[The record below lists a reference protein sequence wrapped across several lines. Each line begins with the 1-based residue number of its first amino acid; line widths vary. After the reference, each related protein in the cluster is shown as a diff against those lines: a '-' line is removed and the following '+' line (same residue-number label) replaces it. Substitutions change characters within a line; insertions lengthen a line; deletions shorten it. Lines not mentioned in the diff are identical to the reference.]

1 MYVQRVCYVPMNGI
15 CEKTVKAVLIR
26 TKQNMKSSLHSSLA
40 IYIMVGIIVI
50 YMFFISTRLVG
61 NKPIQ
66 HRKYFLP
73 FKHVVPV
80 GQQHQQ
86 VSENAALS
94 PHNSVKVAFV
104 VVYYGEALPPWL
116 RTFELTAGLS
126 GDSYEWIIFL
136 ADKLAL
142 PLDSKNVRYIHLSV
156 QSLVER
162 IATLDISLN
171 KNHLHKL
178 LANWPYFIVELK
190 PCLGILFADYLKEF
204 THWGY
209 ADIDQLFGNLT
220 DTIPLSAL
228 QNNDIYT
235 THFGDNFRLYARG
248 QMTVHKNNPHVN
260 NIWRSCR
267 PLSQISRR
275 LDQYYASSYSKWH
288 LESAEGCYSKSIA
301 LSSNL
306 KVYFAANQMSDALP
320 TYHASSKEMILFSDK
335 LVRCYT
341 EATSSTQSS
350 GEKELIKIKPIKYN
364 CAYWI
369 NPAFQVGYGLHI
381 E

>member
-1 MYVQRVCYVPMNGI
+1 
-15 CEKTVKAVLIR
+15 
-26 TKQNMKSSLHSSLA
+26 MKSSSLSF
-40 IYIMVGIIVI
+40 YIIVGIV
-50 YMFFISTRLVG
+50 YVFFISSRLVG
-61 NKPIQ
+61 NRPIQ
-66 HRKYFLP
+66 HSERFLP
-73 FKHVVPV
+73 SKYVVPI
-80 GQQHQQ
+80 GQQ
-86 VSENAALS
+86 VSKIAALS
-94 PHNSVKVAFV
+94 PQNTVKVAFV

-116 RTFELTAGLS
+116 RTFELTVGLS
-126 GDSYEWIIFL
+126 GERFEWIIFL
-136 ADKLAL
+136 AEKLAL
-142 PLDSKNVRYIHLSV
+142 PMDCKNVRYVHLSE
-156 QSLVER
+156 QSLVDR
-162 IATLDISLN
+162 IAILDNSLN
-171 KNHLHKL
+171 KKHLHNL
-178 LANWPYFIVELK
+178 LTNWPYFIVELK
-190 PCLGILFADYLKEF
+190 PCMGILFADYLKAYS
-204 THWGY
+204 HWGY

-301 LSSNL
+301 LSPNL
-306 KVYFAANQMSDALP
+306 KVSYAANQMSDALP
-320 TYHASSKEMILFSDK
+320 TYYASSKEMILFSDK

-341 EATSSTQSS
+341 EASSTQSS
-350 GEKELIKIKPIKYN
+350 AEKELIKIKPIKYN

-369 NPAFQVGYGLHI
+369 NPVFQVGYDLHRVSFSNF
-381 E
+381 

>member
-1 MYVQRVCYVPMNGI
+1 
-15 CEKTVKAVLIR
+15 
-26 TKQNMKSSLHSSLA
+26 MKSSSLSF
-40 IYIMVGIIVI
+40 YIIVGIIVI
-50 YMFFISTRLVG
+50 YVFFISTRLVG

-66 HRKYFLP
+66 HRERFLP
-73 FKHVVPV
+73 SKYVVPI
-80 GQQHQQ
+80 GQQ
-86 VSENAALS
+86 VAKIAALS
-94 PHNSVKVAFV
+94 PQNTVKVAFV

-142 PLDSKNVRYIHLSV
+142 PLDSKNVHYIHLTV
-156 QSLVER
+156 QSLVDR

-171 KNHLHKL
+171 KNHLHNL
-178 LANWPYFIVELK
+178 LTNWPYFIVELK
-190 PCLGILFADYLKEF
+190 PCLGILFADYLKEY

-220 DTIPLSAL
+220 ETIPLSAL

-275 LDQYYASSYSKWH
+275 LNQYYASSYSKWH

-301 LSSNL
+301 LSPNL
-306 KVYFAANQMSDALP
+306 KVYYAANQMSDALP
-320 TYHASSKEMILFSDK
+320 TYHATSKDMILFSDK

-341 EATSSTQSS
+341 EASSTRSS
-350 GEKELIKIKPIKYN
+350 GQLEVELIRIKPIKYN

-369 NPAFQVGYGLHI
+369 NPVFQVNYDLHR
-381 E
+381 